1 MPARPVTS
9 VETCRA
15 PGATI
20 ADKAAV
26 CLLLGALATLWLF
39 ERNYILEENTHRPRV
54 TMQSLTLAANL
65 APEHR
70 FLMFLRQTGATIE
83 DRAYV
88 PYNRFPIGTY
98 LALKGTLLP
107 FAHHLAA
114 QIRAAQSVTLL
125 FFAGAA
131 VLAYLAL
138 RRRRHGPWVALSATL
153 LAFSSFYSLHY
164 ADMVSPEIASLFGLW
179 LTAYGLVR
187 FAHDERLRPLL
198 AKAGIALLLG
208 WHVMGLLL
216 PFVVIGLT
224 QAVRRARPIRS
235 RGGAG
240 ARLRLLLGSPYLRL
254 GLAATLFCAALLAFN
269 VANEYVALQGETPWT
284 RLPTVQSF
292 LRRSVL
298 RGERA
303 LERDHIY
310 EFASEQWRRIGTLT
324 APYALVR
331 GLDKRDAAP
340 PFFMAVGLAVFS
352 LCLLGLRDARPRR
365 VPAAWLLSGWSWAL
379 AVPGSAYIH
388 EFEAL
393 FHLGIPLLFF
403 AQSLQGL
410 RRRGLPEACLPGAAG
425 AALALFS
432 LSALQ
437 VSRRLPPLEEF
448 PGYRETLADFTAMRP
463 LVAGRSVC
471 VPAHLEFWVGTGFQV
486 GTDPTKST
494 ITPLSYYLAGSQVDY
509 SPDYCASS
517 PSDFTLAPVR
527 VEGAALLTPANR
539 ILFLYAVPA
548 LEETPYRAALRGLLS
563 AAPLA
568 RAEFD
573 LYALRR
579 ALVYYRPT
587 ACPADRQRFVLH
599 VEPVRVP
606 DLPAHR
612 RPHGFDNLNFNW
624 GRRGLQL
631 NGQCLA
637 IVPLP
642 AYSIARI
649 RAGQYA
655 TRGGEGAWETEFPFR
670 PTYEAALRAVQTAVP
685 LARAEFDVHAREGR
699 LIYYKAACGPADAQA
714 RFFLHV
720 EPVNVDDLPAPR
732 RAHGF
737 DNRDFDFAR
746 RGARLD
752 HRCLALAPLP
762 RYPIARIRTGQGARA
777 DGANWEVEVRL
788 PVRS

>member
-1 MPARPVTS
+1 MGRRGLGRPVIS
-9 VETCRA
+9 AETFRA

-20 ADKAAV
+20 ADKVAV
-26 CLLLGALATLWLF
+26 CLLLAALATLWLF
-39 ERNYILEENTHRPRV
+39 ERDYRLEKVGYRT
-54 TMQSLTLAANL
+54 TLTLQSLTLAANL

-88 PYNRFPIGTY
+88 PYNRFPIGAY
-98 LALKGTLLP
+98 LALKAALLP
-107 FAHHLAA
+107 FGHDLAA

-131 VLAYLAL
+131 LLAYLAL
-138 RRRRHGPWVALSATL
+138 RRLRYGPWAALTATL

-164 ADMVSPEIASLFGLW
+164 ADMVSSEIASLFGIW
-179 LTAYGLVR
+179 LTAHGLVR

-198 AKAGIALLLG
+198 AKAGIALWLG

-224 QAVRRARPIRS
+224 QAVRRS

-284 RLPTVQSF
+284 QLPTVQSF
-292 LRRSVL
+292 LQRSVL
-298 RGERA
+298 HGARRDGFYIEFA
-303 LERDHIY
+303 AEQLER
-310 EFASEQWRRIGTLT
+310 IGRLT
-324 APYALVR
+324 MPYALVR
-331 GLDKRDAAP
+331 GLDKRAAAST
-340 PFFMAVGLAVFS
+340 FFMATGLAVFS
-352 LCLLGLRDARPRR
+352 LCLLSLRGARPRR
-365 VPAAWLLSGWSWAL
+365 VPAAWLLSGWIWAR

-410 RRRGLPEACLPGAAG
+410 RRRGLPEACLPGVAG
-425 AALALFS
+425 VALALFS

-437 VSRRLPPLEEF
+437 ASRGLSTLDEF
-448 PGYRETLADFTAMRP
+448 PGYRETLADVTALRP

-471 VPAHLEFWVGTGFQV
+471 VPAHLEFWVGTGFWV
-486 GTDPTKST
+486 GTKGTR

-517 PSDFTLAPVR
+517 PSVFTIAPVR

-548 LEETPYRAALRGLLS
+548 LEETPYRAALRALLS

-573 LYALRR
+573 VYAHAQ

-587 ACPADRQRFVLH
+587 ACRPTDMYGGAVLS

-606 DLPAHR
+606 DLPAPR

-624 GRRGLQL
+624 GRRSLQF
-631 NGQCLA
+631 NDQCLA
-637 IVPLP
+637 LVPLP
-642 AYSIARI
+642 AYPIARI
-649 RAGQYA
+649 RTGRYFSRKQ
-655 TRGGEGAWETEFPFR
+655 GMDSWETAFPFR
-670 PTYEAALRAVQTAVP
+670 PTYEAALRAVQATAP

-699 LIYYKAACGPADAQA
+699 LIYYKAACDPEDTQA

-720 EPVNVDDLPAPR
+720 EPVHVHDLPAPR
-732 RAHGF
+732 RPHGF
-737 DNRDFDFAR
+737 DNLDFDGAR
-746 RGARLD
+746 RSAQLNGQ
-752 HRCLALAPLP
+752 CLALALLP
-762 RYPIARIRTGQGARA
+762 AYPIARIRTGQFTRA
-777 DGANWEVEVRL
+777 DGLNWEVELRL